1 MLAVWGYVEADF
13 RRDYGI
19 SLVRDLPHMSWREFK
34 ALLDGLSPHGAL
46 AANYDAALKKQREEE
61 QRRSNK
67 PGAQVESFWRSIASV
82 RG

>member
-19 SLVRDLPHMSWREFK
+19 SLVHDLPHMSWREFK
-34 ALLDGLSPHGAL
+34 ALLDGLSPYGAL